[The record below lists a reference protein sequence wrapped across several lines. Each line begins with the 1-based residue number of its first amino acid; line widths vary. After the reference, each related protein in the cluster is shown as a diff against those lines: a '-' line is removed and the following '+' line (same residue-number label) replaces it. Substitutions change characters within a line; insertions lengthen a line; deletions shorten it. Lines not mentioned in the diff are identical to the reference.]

1 MERTTADEKFA
12 LSRELIEI
20 LFSSK
25 IERAKFVVRSRHAR
39 NSQETNTQLRNF
51 DSLKPVCTANVLVKV
66 QNQKLERQ
74 RFD

>member
-1 MERTTADEKFA
+1 MERITADEKFA

-25 IERAKFVVRSRHAR
+25 IERAKFAIRRRHAL

-51 DSLKPVCTANVLVKV
+51 DSLKPVCTAKDLVKV